1 MNKSDRPTDPP
12 TDPYFHGIATLYFD
26 GGSRGN
32 PGVAAGA
39 AVLVFTDKRSVTVSQ
54 YLPRATNNEAEYTG
68 LAIGLEKARE
78 LGVKKLKIHG
88 DSQLVINQVKGAWK
102 LKSENLR
109 SLLTRVKKLLTEF
122 EKVELEWIE
131 RSRNHLAD
139 AAANAC
145 MDTGGTTEKPTV
157 SKGESKVAKLLKTL
171 QPVLAPGEFIFCTG
185 SGEIFERVRSLSIGQ
200 FREKEGITVILSR
213 EEADRSSLEYTAIFR
228 QITLSVHSDLEAVG
242 FLAVIVSR
250 LAKKGIAVNVISAYY
265 HDHLFVPAGKAIE
278 AMEILRELAEG

>member
-1 MNKSDRPTDPP
+1 MNKPDRFTDPSIAP
-12 TDPYFHGIATLYFD
+12 GKYGVATLYFD

-32 PGVAAGA
+32 PGIAAGA
-39 AVLVFTDKRSVTVSQ
+39 AVLVLTDRQNVTVSQ

-68 LAIGLEKARE
+68 LLIGLEKARE

-88 DSQLVINQVKGAWK
+88 DSQLVINQVKGTWK

-131 RSRNHLAD
+131 RARNHLAD

-145 MDTGGTTEKPTV
+145 MDAGGKTEKPAV
-157 SKGESKVAKLLKTL
+157 SKGESKLAKLLKTL
-171 QPVLAPGEFIFCTG
+171 QPVLVPGEFVFCSG
-185 SGEIFERVRSLSIGQ
+185 SGEIFERARSLSIGQ
-200 FREKEGITVILSR
+200 FREKEGIAVILPR
-213 EEADRSSLEYTAIFR
+213 AEADRSSLPYTAIFR

-242 FLAVIVSR
+242 FLAIIASR